1 MAQGSRSS
9 RNELSRTINIHSPS
23 KEMIIAR
30 TMSNS
35 RQCPTLI
42 RFHSI
47 VVRLYHTLG
56 FWSVQ
61 LVGFSLEQNTGSSVF
76 QVGNQG
82 CTRSSQL
89 EMKIFLVAPC
99 PGIGT
104 PYPIFF
110 RTRLIYCIL
119 DMSPIVQD
127 PFLYG
132 HGWLQTLY
140 DSILP
145 ACHGAGFWKPPD
157 NRSSQT
163 RRISTVIDG
172 VMDLP
177 LTRRCSGVQA
187 MEIGTGRIRGLGYPR
202 PYQWLTMYI

>member
-119 DMSPIVQD
+119 DMSRLSKIPSFTAMD
-127 PFLYG
+127 G
-132 HGWLQTLY
+132 CRHCT
-140 DSILP
+140 
-145 ACHGAGFWKPPD
+145 
-157 NRSSQT
+157 T
-163 RRISTVIDG
+163 RYYRLA
-172 VMDLP
+172 MALA
-177 LTRRCSGVQA
+177 SGNHPTIAVH
-187 MEIGTGRIRGLGYPR
+187 RLGE
-202 PYQWLTMYI
+202 